1 MQIAAPDQAVE
12 AIELTTGS
20 PVVSMSIEG
29 SKMLAAFE
37 LDPREHK
44 RRQWIGIGAITS
56 KALLHGL
63 WMLPSGGFVPSGAL
77 PDVKVQRL
85 RMVPHSVIE
94 TDRGFWRTYYPPG
107 TLRSVAFD
115 GSNLDR
121 SVHRAIKFT
130 PIVRRFVLTHE
141 SSGPV
146 PWPTECL
153 AREWGV
159 GIIDIEEEAGPRVI
173 VPASPAEIG
182 VPSVYRWWLAELAY
196 KHYLYEKAQLVS

>member
-1 MQIAAPDQAVE
+1 MQTAVPDHAVE
-12 AIELTTGS
+12 ANQLPIGS
-20 PVVSMSIEG
+20 PVVSISIEG

-37 LDPREHK
+37 LDPKEYK
-44 RRQWIGIGAITS
+44 RRQRIGVGAITS

-63 WMLPSGGFVPSGAL
+63 WSLPTGGFVPSEAL

-85 RMVPHSVIE
+85 RTAPHSVIE
-94 TDRGFWRTYYPPG
+94 TDRGFWRTYDPPG

-115 GSNLDR
+115 GSSVDR
-121 SVHRAIKFT
+121 SVHRAIRFT
-130 PIVRRFVLTHE
+130 PIVQRFVLTHGSNE
-141 SSGPV
+141 PV
-146 PWPTECL
+146 PWPIECL

-159 GIIDIEEEAGPRVI
+159 GIIDVEQKDGPRVI

-196 KHYLYEKAQLVS
+196 KNYLYERAQLVS